1 MKKFF
6 VLTLALAM
14 LLSIASFADFDY
26 AHFVAAG
33 NDPYGTIKFDE
44 TIDPATT
51 KWAAIKYR
59 TVTKTDNT
67 GVDLIGQIY
76 IDPAAEPFC
85 PVKWNHSQK
94 WETIVVD
101 LTSVSEKTTLTEI
114 WTGAAGTGFRLD
126 PMESNRDAE
135 AASNSTDTA
144 VVADGDSIDI
154 AYIAFFNS
162 EADAKAFDGTNGAV
176 ALITAED
183 LAAIAVGNNLSVEVK
198 TEVEAAPAPAPEVTP
213 DAPAAGAGAAQTAD
227 MVSLSVA
234 AAVLALGAVVIS
246 KKR

>member
-6 VLTLALAM
+6 VLTIALAM

-26 AHFVAAG
+26 AHYVADN
-33 NDPYGTIKFDE
+33 NDPYTTYKFDE
-44 TIDPATT
+44 TIDTSKVT
-51 KWAAIKYR
+51 WAAIKYR
-59 TVTKTDNT
+59 TVTKTDST

-85 PVKWNHSQK
+85 PVKWNHTQE

-101 LTSVSEKTTLTEI
+101 LTSVSEKTTMTEK
-114 WTGAAGTGFRLD
+114 WTGSAGTGFRLD

-135 AASNSTDTA
+135 ANVGTDLDDA
-144 VVADGDSIDI
+144 KVQAGDSIDI
-154 AYIAFFNS
+154 AYIAFFET
-162 EADAKAFDGTNGAV
+162 EAAAKAFDGTNGAV
-176 ALITAED
+176 ALFTAED
-183 LAAIAVGNNLSVEVK
+183 LAVTGERFTAEVM
-198 TEVEAAPAPAPEVTP
+198 TEKEAAPAPEVTP
-213 DAPAAGAGAAQTAD
+213 EAPSTGAAQTAD